1 MGRALAVDDVDIGRD
16 RDLVEAAQAGDPTA
30 FAELY
35 TRYFNRLVRFAAK
48 RVGDTHE
55 AEEIAQEAF
64 ARAYRAL
71 PEFGGERRFYPWMTV
86 IAGRLCIDAIRRR
99 GRLQVGDVVDEA
111 ILEAGFE
118 RLDRQGDIDKVNAAM
133 LRLTERHREILEL
146 REREGWSYQHIAE
159 HLEVSLGTVEALL
172 WRARR
177 ALRREFTSL
186 GAAVLCLPGV
196 RRLVA
201 RHPTQPSAVLAIVG
215 SVGTAVA
222 LSVGTWGGTAAAA
235 TAPGPSARSAHAA
248 ATASG
253 ASPARPAA
261 TEAGSAPVD
270 VARTAAPVPSVA
282 PAPAPPPPNTITLV
296 PAFMSHQAARGRAQG
311 SPIHVVTPSDGPAV
325 GVNPSAAVHNV
336 LTYLGVAK

>member
-86 IAGRLCIDAIRRR
+86 IAGRLCIDAVRRR
-99 GRLQVGDVVDEA
+99 GRLQVGDVIDEA
-111 ILEAGFE
+111 ILEAGFD
-118 RLDRQGDIDKVNAAM
+118 RLDRQGDIDKVNVAM
-133 LRLTERHREILEL
+133 LRLTERHREVLEL

-159 HLEVSLGTVEALL
+159 HLDVSLGTVEALL

-201 RHPTQPSAVLAIVG
+201 RHPTQPSAVLAVVG

-222 LSVGTWGGTAAAA
+222 LSLGTWGGIPAAAAA
-235 TAPGPSARSAHAA
+235 TAP
-248 ATASG
+248 
-253 ASPARPAA
+253 RPAA
-261 TEAGSAPVD
+261 PAVHVVSTGAGAPPTAAAAPPVGAPAAISRPAASGPSPAPVSAPTD
-270 VARTAAPVPSVA
+270 AVA
-282 PAPAPPPPNTITLV
+282 LV
-296 PAFMSHQAARGRAQG
+296 PTFMSHQAARGQTEG
-311 SPIHVVTPSDGPAV
+311 SPIHVITPSDGPAV
-325 GVNPSAAVHNV
+325 GVDPSAALHNA
-336 LTYLGVAK
+336 LTYLGVTK